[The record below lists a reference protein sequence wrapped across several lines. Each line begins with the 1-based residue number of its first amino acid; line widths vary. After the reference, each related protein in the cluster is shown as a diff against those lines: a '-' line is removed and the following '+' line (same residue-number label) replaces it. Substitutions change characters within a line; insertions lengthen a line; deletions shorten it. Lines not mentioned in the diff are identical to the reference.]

1 MISGRR
7 TVLIDSSAIL
17 AALDENDDCHAAARH
32 IADALAAESAS
43 IFMTNFIRAEAY
55 TLIGV
60 RSSWSTARSW
70 LRELDIPIE
79 YVTPHDEDQASQ
91 LLLRY
96 ADKSFSFVDATSFVV
111 MKRLGVNTAFTFD
124 DHFRQYGCT
133 VLGS

>member
-1 MISGRR
+1 MISQR

-17 AALDENDDCHAAARH
+17 AAIDQNDDGNAAARH
-32 IADALAAESAS
+32 IADELAAEGAS
-43 IFMTNFIRAEAY
+43 IFMTNFIRAEGY
-55 TLIGV
+55 TLIGA
-60 RSSWSTARSW
+60 RSSWSAARSW

-79 YVTPHDEDQASQ
+79 YVTPHDEDQAVQ

-111 MKRLGVNTAFTFD
+111 MKRLGVNTAFTLD
-124 DHFRQYGCT
+124 DHFRQYGCN